1 MCTITNE
8 VLTDENE
15 EVVPRT
21 LNELLLMDSYQDM
34 SDTEIN
40 MIIDYKIELAKNDA
54 IVQAA
59 IEAENTRMTESI
71 ALQRETCRVSET
83 MLQSTL
89 EAIKPVINY
98 VQPNGVELRNIEV

>member
-8 VLTDENE
+8 VSVDENGNIL
-15 EVVPRT
+15 PRS
-21 LNELLLMDSYQDM
+21 LDVLLLMDSYQDM

-98 VQPNGVELRNIEV
+98 VQPNGVELRSIEV